1 MNKNIFKFNIL
12 FKIEYIKIILNYIYI
27 YKSQIETFH

>member
-27 YKSQIETFH
+27 YIKAK